1 MELNY
6 TLMGLQIRRHR
17 KEQRLTQEALG
28 AKCNHSASY
37 ISNLENAHSKP
48 SLAAMVQIANALH
61 VGLDALLRDSLET
74 VPPMVNGEFQEL
86 LAGCKPWQLRIV
98 EDTMRTLI
106 HSLLDR
112 SPKSEED

>member
-17 KEQRLTQEALG
+17 KEQHLTQEALG
-28 AKCNHSASY
+28 ARCNHSASY

-74 VPPMVNGEFQEL
+74 ASPMVDGEFQDM
-86 LAGCKPWQLRIV
+86 LAECQPWQMRTV
-98 EDTMRTLI
+98 EDMMRTLI
-106 HSLLDR
+106 RSLLDR